1 MNRIV
6 SILLVGLLLF
16 SKVGFSISTH
26 FCGGFAVAQE
36 IVVGHTNVGC
46 GMEMDDDFIAPTP
59 SHESQIYNM
68 PCCDDEIQHLQVDQ
82 EKSTSSIDVPLL
94 PDFNANIPFSYTLP
108 SVQLIADAQAK
119 VFYSSPPLLQQ
130 RGFQELYQVYLI

>member
-6 SILLVGLLLF
+6 SILLIGLLLI

-26 FCGGFAVAQE
+26 FCGGNAVAQE
-36 IVVGHTNVGC
+36 IVIGNTHVGC
-46 GMEMDDDFIAPTP
+46 GMDMDDAFISPES

-68 PCCDDEIQHLQVDQ
+68 PCCDDEVQQLTVDQ
-82 EKSTSSIDVPLL
+82 ENSSSSINVPLASA
-94 PDFNANIPFSYTLP
+94 FNANIPFSFTLP
-108 SVQLIADAQAK
+108 APIQVADVKMMA
-119 VFYSSPPLLQQ
+119 FYNTPPLLQQ